1 MAMLDYVRTK
11 AMFCLFAL
19 VVVVALSLGGC
30 RSVAPIVTDTRFV
43 EYHDTIREIRHD
55 SVWVM
60 ERGDTIRVEVYKTRW
75 REKIIMKT
83 DTAYIYRVEKGDPY
97 IPSWGKRLI
106 WSAVGVWVGVLL
118 IVLWRV
124 GWWIL
129 KKRAGL

>member
-1 MAMLDYVRTK
+1 MDMCENGLTK
-11 AMFCLFAL
+11 ARLFFCAL

-75 REKIIMKT
+75 RDRIIQKT
-83 DTAYIYRVEKGDPY
+83 DTAYVYRVEKGEPF

-106 WSAVGVWVGVLL
+106 GSAVVAWVVIVL
-118 IVLWRV
+118 IVLGRV

>member
-1 MAMLDYVRTK
+1 MAMYENGLTK
-11 AMFCLFAL
+11 ARLFFCAL

-75 REKIIMKT
+75 RERIIQKT
-83 DTAYIYRVEKGDPY
+83 DTAYVYRVEKGDPY

-106 WSAVGVWVGVLL
+106 WSAVVAWVVIVL
-118 IVLWRV
+118 IVLGRV

>member
-11 AMFCLFAL
+11 AMFSIYAL

-30 RSVAPIVTDTRFV
+30 RSVAPIVTDTRYV

-55 SVWVM
+55 SVWVK
-60 ERGDTIRVEVYKTRW
+60 EKGDTIWKEVYRTRYQD
-75 REKIIMKT
+75 KIIIMA
-83 DTAYIYRVEKGDPY
+83 DTAFVDRVVKGDPY

-106 WSAVGVWVGVLL
+106 WSAVVAWVVIVLL
-118 IVLWRV
+118 VLGRV

>member
-1 MAMLDYVRTK
+1 MLDYARTK
-11 AMFCLFAL
+11 AMFCLYAL
-19 VVVVALSLGGC
+19 VVVVALSLGSC
-30 RSVAPIVTDTRFV
+30 KSVAPIVTDTRFV

-60 ERGDTIRVEVYKTRW
+60 ERGDTIRVEVFRTRW
-75 REKIIMKT
+75 REKIILKT
-83 DTAYIYRVEKGDPY
+83 DTAYVYRVEKGDPY

-106 WSAVGVWVGVLL
+106 WSAVVAWVVIVL
-118 IVLWRV
+118 IVLGRV